1 MNTFPQT
8 FLFKEMPTDEA
19 VAGKIIVHRWHAQRK
34 T

>member
-19 VAGKIIVHRWHAQRK
+19 VAGKSVVHRWRAQRR